1 MYYKLALLVLIGF
14 FSVESQADRR
24 PVGDLYCDRKTHES
38 DCKLRWDFSQAPRAY
53 VQVQRLDS
61 DSGNWSPVG
70 QPYESVRR
78 KSNRVE
84 GARLYR
90 TIACDDPDVKRNCV
104 SSRVQW
110 AISRPAID
118 QIPEYLVDGDGVQ
131 MHISKDAPE
140 DVQIAQY
147 NVYRLIQLLDRIDDV
162 SSLPPMTEPEV
173 TDSALSPGGTSLSDD
188 DQVLAGVYQNYRER
202 RQRALSAVD

>member
-1 MYYKLALLVLIGF
+1 MYYKLALLVLVGS
-14 FSVESQADRR
+14 FSLESMADRR
-24 PVGDLYCDRKTHES
+24 PAGDLYCDREAHES
-38 DCKLRWDFSQAPRAY
+38 ACRLRWDFSQAPRAY
-53 VQVQRLDS
+53 VQVQELDA

-70 QPYESVRR
+70 QPYESMRT

-90 TIACDDPDVKRNCV
+90 TIACDDPDIKRNCV

-110 AISRPAID
+110 AISRPTID
-118 QIPEYLVDGDGVQ
+118 QIPEYLVDGDGIR
-131 MHISKDAPE
+131 MHISKGAPE

-173 TDSALSPGGTSLSDD
+173 ADSALSPGGRSLSDD
-188 DQVLAGVYQNYRER
+188 DKVLAGVYQNYRER
-202 RQRALSAVD
+202 RQQALSATE